1 MIGSLDM
8 RNKMAITLASCLV
21 LGIFALSE
29 QAATASRWNF
39 ESSDLAKFK
48 ASEIT
53 TIQRLLRR
61 LGYLAD
67 ADMTRQLDERT
78 FSALLEHLKAVE
90 FKSQNTSY
98 EIIRSLFRTAW
109 VKEGWGEK
117 KVEGQDLVVEPE
129 QVRSAQS
136 ALRRLGYAPGP
147 VDGVFGPAT
156 FSGVEAFQEDNG
168 LNVNGLLTR
177 NTEQSILRRDAVRG
191 ETPNGV
197 VRILNWAD
205 YIDPAVLTD
214 FEKETKIKVVHEV
227 FESSDETF
235 DLLMKGS
242 SEYDVMVQA
251 DPKLKQLV
259 DDGKAL
265 TKLDRAKLPNYK
277 NLDALALTFTSVIDP
292 DNKHSLPYMW
302 GTVGI
307 AVNETKVSKVRPNL
321 NMNDMSLFM
330 DPEIAADLSKCGM
343 AFIDEPSDLI
353 PMLVAYF
360 GGDILDIKAEDLQ
373 RVDEGLSKVSKY
385 ITAVSSDRFIDDV
398 AKGKYCVAIGY
409 SGDVFAAR
417 DTAAENGS
425 GRISYHVPTTG
436 SLLWFDRLVIPG
448 KARNVE
454 AAYKFIDFLMR
465 PKVAAAN
472 TNFLQY
478 ASPNS
483 AAKQFV
489 EAEIKN
495 NPGIYPPPDVMKK
508 LAVVYASDSV
518 EVSKAYDRIWSKFK
532 NR

>member
-1 MIGSLDM
+1 MKIGT
-8 RNKMAITLASCLV
+8 ALASGLL

-29 QAATASRWNF
+29 PAASASRWDF
-39 ESSDLAKFK
+39 EASDLAKFK
-48 ASEIT
+48 TSEIA

-61 LGYLAD
+61 LGYLTD
-67 ADMTRQLDERT
+67 ADMTRTLDERT
-78 FSALLEHLKAVE
+78 FAGLLEHLKAVN
-90 FKSQNTSY
+90 FNSKNTSY
-98 EIIRSLFRTAW
+98 QIIRSLFRTAW

-129 QVRSAQS
+129 QVRSAQN
-136 ALRRLGYAPGP
+136 ALHRLGYAPGP

-156 FSGVEAFQEDNG
+156 FSGVEVFQEDNG

-177 NTEQSILRRDAVRG
+177 NTEQSILRRDAVRD
-191 ETPNGV
+191 EASNGV

-205 YIDPAVLTD
+205 YIDPTVLTD

-242 SEYDVMVQA
+242 SKYDVMVQA

-259 DDGKAL
+259 NDGKAL
-265 TKLDRAKLPNYK
+265 TKLDRTRLPNFK

-292 DNKHSLPYMW
+292 DNKYSLPYMW

-307 AVNETKVSKVRPNL
+307 AVNETKVSKIRPDL

-330 DPEIAADLSKCGM
+330 DPEIAADLSKCGL
-343 AFIDEPSDLI
+343 AFIDEPSDMI
-353 PMLVAYF
+353 PILVAYL
-360 GGDILDIKAEDLQ
+360 GGDVLDIKAEDLQ

-385 ITAVSSDRFIDDV
+385 INAVSSDRIIDDM
-398 AKGKYCVAIGY
+398 AKGKYCVAVGY
-409 SGDVFAAR
+409 SGDAFAAR
-417 DTAAENGS
+417 DAAAENGS
-425 GRISYHVPTTG
+425 GKISYHVPATG

-448 KARNVE
+448 KAQNVE

-478 ASPNS
+478 ASPNM

-489 EAEIKN
+489 EDEVKN
-495 NPGIYPPPDVMKK
+495 NPGIYPPADVMKK
-508 LAVVYASDSV
+508 LAVVYASDTA
-518 EVSKAYDRIWSKFK
+518 EVSKVYDRIWSRFK
-532 NR
+532 RRE